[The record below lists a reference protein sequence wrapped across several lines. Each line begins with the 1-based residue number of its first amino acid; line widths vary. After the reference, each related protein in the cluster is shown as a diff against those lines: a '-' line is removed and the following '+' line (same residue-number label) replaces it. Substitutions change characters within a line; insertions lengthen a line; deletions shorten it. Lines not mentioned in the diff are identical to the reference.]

1 MTTQEIVI
9 LNSLVTYAAENIPG
23 GLNEQEQAVALIV
36 GQWATQRVP
45 VAPVCPHCGDVAPYG
60 DARHMWINIHLESVL
75 HRWWWRGRSKAKGLV
90 RR

>member
-45 VAPVCPHCGDVAPYG
+45 VAPVCPHCGDVRPLRRCASHVDQHPSRERPTPLVV
-60 DARHMWINIHLESVL
+60 ARPE
-75 HRWWWRGRSKAKGLV
+75 
-90 RR
+90 